1 MKLLNKVLSGLMI
14 VLVRAYQ
21 LVVSPLLHL
30 VAGPG
35 MGCRFQPTCSQYAI
49 EALKIHGP
57 FKGLWLAT
65 RRILRCHPLGGHG
78 YDPVP
83 PLRQKRQ

>member
-1 MKLLNKVLSGLMI
+1 MLRAINKTLSWSMILM
-14 VLVRAYQ
+14 VMFYQ
-21 LVVSPLLHL
+21 TVISPALHML
-30 VAGPG
+30 AGPG

-57 FKGLWLAT
+57 FKGLWLAIK
-65 RRILRCHPLGGHG
+65 RILRCHPRGGYG

-83 PLRQKRQ
+83 QPRQKL